1 MEKSS
6 TGIEKIKLTGAYPDN
21 DLALYI
27 SGYWEIKAEGIEPGK
42 HLIVP
47 DGRIGAIVELS
58 SSSRW
63 LLDDGYYDGNIVIG
77 QQTLPVYLELN
88 TTDYRAFGITFNP
101 WGAAPFLGKSLDR
114 FKNRAFPLQEL
125 FDQSQELQLS
135 KESCFENRVIKA
147 ATFLRA
153 ILRSQNIDERLVRS
167 IKRMIQDFTA
177 PLSEIA
183 SDSNIGLRNLEMI
196 ARKQFGVSLSRFKKI
211 VRLHNAAKAIIEKPE
226 MSLTEIAG
234 EMGYFDQ
241 AHMNRD
247 FSELAGLSP
256 AAIKK
261 SDCLSLTMSGLHYPP
276 EKVEFSILSKA
287 GKRRIDA

>member
-27 SGYWEIKAEGIEPGK
+27 SGYWEIEAEGIEPGK

-47 DGRIGAIVELS
+47 DGRIGAIVESS

-101 WGAAPFLGKSLDR
+101 WGAGPFLGKSLDR

-135 KESCFENRVIKA
+135 KESCFENRVIKTE
-147 ATFLRA
+147 TFLRA

-167 IKRMIQDFTA
+167 IKRMIQDFSA

-211 VRLHNAAKAIIEKPE
+211 VRLHNAAKAIIEKPDR
-226 MSLTEIAG
+226 SLTEIAG

-247 FSELAGLSP
+247 FSELAGISP

-261 SDCLSLTMSGLHYPP
+261 LGCLSLTMSGLHYSP

-287 GKRRIDA
+287 EKRRIDA